1 MGPQRVRRDGATK
14 YSVAQ
19 HSTAAYLL
27 LNRKASQR
35 PRTNWPPFHIR
46 EFWGQERFLEKSH
59 FLWDTSI
66 YLSAACKELEEL
78 YDPDEPGKPPSGVD
92 TGGGRT
98 WRQDPNLSASA
109 LLVCMCVPTH
119 MHTRKAEAER
129 LGSCLHVPPSP
140 PVSTPLG
147 GLPGSS
153 GSYSS
158 SSSLQA
164 ADR

>member
-14 YSVAQ
+14 YGVAQ

-119 MHTRKAEAER
+119 MHT
-129 LGSCLHVPPSP
+129 L
-140 PVSTPLG
+140 PVICSGAILIHSHTHTHTHTVKGISTQELRSVSFRASW
-147 GLPGSS
+147 PGFES
-153 GSYSS
+153 
-158 SSSLQA
+158 
-164 ADR
+164 

>member
-27 LNRKASQR
+27 LKRKASQR

-78 YDPDEPGKPPSGVD
+78 YGPGEPGKPPSGVD
-92 TGGGRT
+92 TGGHGGMT
-98 WRQDPNLSASA
+98 PTSQ
-109 LLVCMCVPTH
+109 LLLFLCACVCPHTHAHTPCHLLWCNSHTPTYTH
-119 MHTRKAEAER
+119 IHSHAQLFPHT
-129 LGSCLHVPPSP
+129 LTHIH
-140 PVSTPLG
+140 
-147 GLPGSS
+147 
-153 GSYSS
+153 
-158 SSSLQA
+158 
-164 ADR
+164 